1 MKKILSLLTLAL
13 LGASTTASAGFY
25 YEYYKDPGKTEVK
38 ENTVSF
44 ASDKPAET
52 SLYNTVSYSNFE
64 ATRFSDWGSDL
75 LGEHSNF
82 YYIHPLGKDVDLFL
96 TDRVNSI
103 YTDYT
108 DALFNNIVEYG
119 YRKLEMVDGK
129 YVPVGK
135 TVKYEVSAE
144 TVTNVET
151 GEYGVPKSAPKIT
164 NPDGSFS
171 YAKVVDTVPI
181 YGGSNHMDRYQ
192 YKLGTFS
199 SDDVIELYMKDA
211 DGNVSYSYSDYYN
224 TTPAGDSYEHVG
236 ASGAFGD
243 GDQVSLSTDFILWQ
257 YYYQDANLTAA
268 GLKPF
273 GNDAAGNAARDAA
286 ANKSMPLSAL
296 DLDHRVFFGILGSV
310 DGVIG
315 GYKPNVVEGGDGS
328 PSGQPLPGGV
338 QVALIAGLFGLGF
351 WYVRRRKAVTA

>member
-75 LGEHSNF
+75 LGENSNF

-103 YTDYT
+103 YKDYSG
-108 DALFNNIVEYG
+108 ALFNNIVEYG
-119 YRKLEMVDGK
+119 YRKLEMKDGK
-129 YVPVGK
+129 YVPAGE
-135 TVKYEVSAE
+135 TVKFEISAE
-144 TVTNVET
+144 TEN
-151 GEYGVPKSAPKIT
+151 GVPKSAPQIK
-164 NPDGSFS
+164 NPDGSIS
-171 YAKVVDTVPI
+171 NAGVVDTVPI
-181 YGGSNHMDRYQ
+181 YGGSDHMDRYKYQ
-192 YKLGTFS
+192 LGTFS

-211 DGNVSYSYSDYYN
+211 VGNVSYSYSDYYN

-243 GDQVSLSTDFILWQ
+243 GDQINLSTDMILHQ

-268 GLKPF
+268 GYSTF
-273 GNDAAGNAARDAA
+273 GYDDAGKAARDAA
-286 ANKSMPLSAL
+286 AAKSMPLSAL
-296 DLDHRVFFGILGSV
+296 DLNGTRVLFGILGSV

-315 GYKPNVVEGGDGS
+315 GYKPNDGDVGGT
-328 PSGQPLPGGV
+328 SGHPLPGGV

-351 WYVRRRKAVTA
+351 WYIRRRKAITA